1 MTKYSR
7 TLEVES
13 YDDLRERIPSSGLF
27 EMTDCTLQVWCPLE
41 SDTSEV
47 ERMVNL
53 VESMVHVADVE
64 IGSRIEDIT
73 SEKYR
78 VVITEIKNDIRKKY
92 LR

>member
-7 TLEVES
+7 TIEVES
-13 YDDLRERIPSSGLF
+13 YDDFREKIPSSGLF
-27 EMTDCTLQVWCPLE
+27 EMTDCTLQVWCPIE

-53 VESMVHVADVE
+53 VESMVHVTDVE
-64 IGSRIEDIT
+64 IGSRIEDLN

>member
-1 MTKYSR
+1 VTAYSR
-7 TLEVES
+7 TMEVDS

-27 EMTDCTLQVWCPLE
+27 EMTDCTLQVWCPLD

-47 ERMVNL
+47 ERMVTL
-53 VESMVHVADVE
+53 VESMVHVTDVE
-64 IGSRIEDIT
+64 IGSRIEDLST
-73 SEKYR
+73 VKYK